1 MIVVPQSKRK
11 SVQQF
16 YFKNVMERS
25 KLMKEMSKKLSHP
38 KIPKHEKLML
48 TAPASTEESCVAKV
62 CKKLFRRA

>member
-1 MIVVPQSKRK
+1 
-11 SVQQF
+11 
-16 YFKNVMERS
+16 
-25 KLMKEMSKKLSHP
+25 MKEMSKKLSHP